1 MPLNNIFIDSI
12 RGKIGFIVCDTQML
26 SIDAQ
31 CPEVADQLG
40 GTIATHRLRLAH
52 LPAAPVHQIVA
63 TQANAHSR
71 AQITNRCFLGGGV
84 IMPNQVGCFLCLPI
98 LLQLLE
104 AIAPNVG
111 QCAGLA
117 AVLVGHQFARHKR
130 VQRVGAGQMEVD
142 LWWMERASEWTKHKR
157 VKYSV
162 SNRYKY
168 NNKY

>member
-71 AQITNRCFLGGGV
+71 AQITNRCFLGGNNAESSRLFFV
-84 IMPNQVGCFLCLPI
+84 FTDT
-98 LLQLLE
+98 
-104 AIAPNVG
+104 
-111 QCAGLA
+111 A
-117 AVLVGHQFARHKR
+117 AASRGNRAEFRPMCRPGRRTRGASVRAAQTRPACRSRADGSGSVVDGAR
-130 VQRVGAGQMEVD
+130 E
-142 LWWMERASEWTKHKR
+142 
-157 VKYSV
+157 
-162 SNRYKY
+162 
-168 NNKY
+168 